1 MTEVHIPNN
10 YTPRDYQ
17 RLFFDAMQSGI
28 RRAVLVWHRRSG
40 KDKTALNWLIPES
53 QRRVGAYYHLFP
65 TYNQGQKIIWDGID
79 KDGFKVLD
87 HFPQELVL
95 KKHET
100 EMKIHLVNGSIYQIV
115 GTDRFDRIVGPNPV
129 GCIFSEYALQ
139 DPRAWDLIRPI
150 LRENGGWAVF
160 CFTPRGENHGWRLYS
175 MARRNPKWFCELR
188 TVDHTIHQ
196 DRRVF
201 TPEDIAEELAEGMDP
216 DLVEQE
222 FFCSFKGSTQ
232 GSYYGKF
239 LKEAQ
244 QAGRIGRVP
253 WESQLRV
260 DTWWDLG
267 IDDYMAIWFTQA
279 VAKEIRVID
288 YLQDSGEGLEYY
300 AKELDKKPYVY
311 GTHNA
316 PHDIK
321 VRELGTGK
329 SRLEV
334 AEKLGIKFE
343 VVPDIGKAE
352 GIQAVRTILP
362 RCWFDAGK
370 CERGLDALRSYS
382 KKWDEERKCFK
393 DSPNED
399 WSSHA
404 ADGFRYFGVGFKEPK
419 RKRDSWKK
427 REKPNWMTA

>member
-1 MTEVHIPNN
+1 MTEVHLPNN
-10 YTPRDYQ
+10 YVARDYQ
-17 RLFFDAMQSGI
+17 RPFFAAMQGRI
-28 RRAVLVWHRRSG
+28 LRAVMVWHRRSG

-53 QRRVGAYYHLFP
+53 QRRVGTYYHLFP

-87 HFPQELVL
+87 HFPADLIL
-95 KKHET
+95 KKNET
-100 EMKIHLVNGSIYQIV
+100 EMKVTLVNGSIYQVV
-115 GTDRFDRIVGPNPV
+115 GTDNFNRIVGPNPV

-160 CFTPRGENHGWRLYS
+160 CFTPRGKNHGFRLYS
-175 MARRNPKWFCELR
+175 MAKRNPKWFCELR
-188 TVDHTIHQ
+188 TIDQTIDQ
-196 DRRVF
+196 GRRVF
-201 TPEDIAEELAEGMDP
+201 TPEDITEELAEGMDP
-216 DLVEQE
+216 DLVQQE
-222 FFCSFKGSTQ
+222 FFCSWTGMTQ
-232 GSYYGKF
+232 GSYYGKP
-239 LKEAQ
+239 LEEAEK
-244 QAGRIGRVP
+244 AGRIGRVP
-253 WESQLRV
+253 WEPQLRV

-279 VAKEIRVID
+279 IAKEIRVID
-288 YLQDSGEGLEYY
+288 YLEDSGEGLEYY

-311 GTHNA
+311 GKHNA
-316 PHDIK
+316 PHDIN
-321 VRELGTGK
+321 VRELGTGR

-343 VVPDIGKAE
+343 VVPNIGVAE

-393 DSPNED
+393 DTPDED

-404 ADGFRYFGVGFKEPK
+404 ADAFRYFAVGFKEP
-419 RKRDSWKK
+419 RKKWQSTQKG
-427 REKPNWMTA
+427 PQSWMTA

>member
-1 MTEVHIPNN
+1 LIDVHLPHH
-10 YTPRDYQ
+10 YEARDYQ
-17 RLFFDAMQSGI
+17 RPFFAAMKEGKK
-28 RRAVLVWHRRSG
+28 RAVLTWHRRSG
-40 KDKTALNWLIPES
+40 KDKTALNFLIPEAMK
-53 QRRVGAYYHLFP
+53 RVGIYYHLFP
-65 TYNQGQKIIWDGID
+65 TYNQGEKIIWDGID
-79 KDGFKVLD
+79 KAGFKFLD
-87 HFPQELVL
+87 HFPRELVL
-95 KKHET
+95 GKNET
-100 EMKIHLVNGSIYQIV
+100 EMKIKLANGSIYQIV
-115 GTDRFDRIVGPNPV
+115 GTDNFNRIVGPNPI

-150 LRENGGWAVF
+150 LRENDGWAVF
-160 CFTPRGENHGWRLYS
+160 CFTPRGKNHGFKLYE
-175 MARRNPKWFCELR
+175 MARKNPAWFSQFL
-188 TVDHTIHQ
+188 TVDQTVH
-196 DRRVF
+196 DGRRVF
-201 TPEDIAEELAEGMDP
+201 TQADIDAEIAEGMDE
-216 DLVEQE
+216 DLVQQE
-222 FFCSFKGSTQ
+222 FYCSWTGMTQ
-232 GSYYGKF
+232 GSYYGK
-239 LKEAQ
+239 LLEEAEK
-244 QAGRIGRVP
+244 AGRIGRVP
-253 WESQLRV
+253 WEPQIRV

-267 IDDYMAIWFTQA
+267 IGDYMAIWFTQA
-279 VAKEIRVID
+279 IAKEIRVID
-288 YLQDSGEGLEYY
+288 YFQDSGEGLEYY

-316 PHDIK
+316 PHDIE

-362 RCWFDAGK
+362 RCWFDAEK